1 MREIDVRLWT
11 DREDR
16 IVAAKLDHPSISFAE
31 LRTALAAIG
40 CKRTEKGIESRL
52 HILRLKRA
60 ADGRSSWLTDPFL
73 TGRKIA

>member
-1 MREIDVRLWT
+1 MIPWN

-16 IVAAKLDHPSISFAE
+16 IVESKLDYPDISYAE

-60 ADGRSSWLTDPFL
+60 DAGRGSWLTCPFL
-73 TGRKIA
+73 TGKRSAA